1 MAAMADDVL
10 RKQVH
15 GTIRGRVQG
24 VGFRYFA
31 QQVAAELGVTGWVKN
46 NYDGSV
52 EFLAQGTDEKIEAF
66 LRNLSRGPASAS
78 VQDMQVRESSITRE
92 YASFN
97 IRF

>member
-1 MAAMADDVL
+1 MAGDVK

-24 VGFRYFA
+24 VGFRYFT

-52 EFLAQGTDEKIEAF
+52 EFLAQGTDDEIEAF
-66 LRNLSRGPASAS
+66 LRAIGRGPASAS
-78 VQDMQVRESSITRE
+78 VQDMRVRESSVTRE
-92 YASFN
+92 YSSFH

>member
-1 MAAMADDVL
+1 MDDDVL
-10 RKQVH
+10 RKQVE

-31 QQVAAELGVTGWVKN
+31 QQVASELGVSGWVKN

-52 EFLAQGTDEKIEAF
+52 EFLAQGNAEEIDAF

-78 VQDMQVRESSITRE
+78 VQDMRVRESSSTRE
-92 YASFN
+92 YTSFN
-97 IRF
+97 VRF